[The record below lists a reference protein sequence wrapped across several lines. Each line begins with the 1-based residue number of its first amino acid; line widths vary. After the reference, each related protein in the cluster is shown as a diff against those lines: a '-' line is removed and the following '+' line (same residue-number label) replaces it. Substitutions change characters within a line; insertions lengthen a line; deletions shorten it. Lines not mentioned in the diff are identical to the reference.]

1 MKDYVDRA
9 QEQWRDVNPDL
20 VTDTA
25 ALAGRIQRVAQ
36 HLQVSTDAVLLR
48 HGISRAEF
56 DLLSLLHRTG
66 RPMSPSELA
75 ADLMTSGAG
84 TTKRIRK
91 LVAAGL
97 ALREANPLD
106 GRGALVRMSEG
117 APDFLLPILAAVAAH
132 EAQVMSS
139 LPDQDRELLAGHLRV
154 LLIAFEIDAVAGEGP
169 APLS

>member
-1 MKDYVDRA
+1 MDRA
-9 QEQWRDVNPDL
+9 QEQWRDVHPEM

-25 ALAGRIQRVAQ
+25 ALAGRIQRLAQ
-36 HLQVSTDAVLLR
+36 HLQLSTDTVLLR

-56 DLLSLLHRTG
+56 ELLSLLHRSR

-106 GRGALVRMSEG
+106 GRGALVRMSER
-117 APDFLLPILAAVAAH
+117 APEFLLPILNAVAAH

-139 LPDQDRELLAGHLRV
+139 LPEQDRELLTGSLRA
-154 LLIAFEIDAVAGEGP
+154 LLIAFETGPVAGQGTT
-169 APLS
+169 PLS